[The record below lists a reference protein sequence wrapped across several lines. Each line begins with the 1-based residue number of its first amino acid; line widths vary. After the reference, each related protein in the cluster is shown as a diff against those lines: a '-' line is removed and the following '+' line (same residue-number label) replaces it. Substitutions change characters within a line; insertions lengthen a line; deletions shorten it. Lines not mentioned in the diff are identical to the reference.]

1 MPNPPKL
8 STAPL
13 AARLT
18 ALRKRI
24 PAWRADALLIT
35 NPRDI
40 RYLTGF
46 VGEDSWAVVPAS
58 GGKVVIISDSRFDEE
73 IDKAAPQAKKHI
85 RDTKTSLTTALDQVL
100 LKLKARYVA
109 IQEAYLTL
117 HQTRVLS
124 EKVKGVTFIPVDDG
138 LLTQRAIKDK
148 GEVTLLRRAVKI
160 QQEGFRRTM
169 ATIKPGMT
177 ELEITARLEFEMMSL
192 GAEGPAFQS
201 IIAAGANSSLPHYR
215 PGLAKVEKNNI
226 LLVDWGAKLGGY
238 HSDMTRTVALGKMPA
253 KIREIYQIV
262 LDAQLASIAAIK
274 PGALLKD
281 VDAAARDLINKAGY
295 EKQFQH
301 GLGHGIGLQIHESP
315 RFGHNSEG
323 ECQEGQ
329 VVTVEPGIYLPGIGG
344 VRLEDDIL
352 ITKTG
357 HEVLCD
363 LPKDLESAII

>member
-1 MPNPPKL
+1 MSHPKT
-8 STAPL
+8 SAAPL

-18 ALRKRI
+18 DLRKRI
-24 PAWRADALLIT
+24 PTWRADALLIT

-46 VGEDSWAVVPAS
+46 VGEDSWAVVPAD
-58 GGKVVIISDSRFDEE
+58 GRKITIISDSRFDEE
-73 IDKAAPQAKKHI
+73 IDKAAPQASKHI
-85 RDTKTSLTTALDQVL
+85 RDTRTSLTAALDQVL
-100 LKLKARYVA
+100 LKHKARYVA

-117 HQTRVLS
+117 QQTRVLG

-138 LLTQRAIKDK
+138 LLTQRSIKDK
-148 GEVTLLRRAVKI
+148 GEIALIRRAVHI

-169 ATIKPGMT
+169 AMVKPGMT

-201 IIAAGANSSLPHYR
+201 IVAAGANGSLPHYR
-215 PGLAKVEKNNI
+215 PGLAKVQKNNI
-226 LLVDWGAKLGGY
+226 LLVDWGAKVGGY

-253 KIREIYQIV
+253 RIKEIYQIV
-262 LDAQLASIAAIK
+262 LDAQLAAIAAIK

-281 VDAAARDLINKAGY
+281 VDAAARNLINKAGY

-315 RFGHNSEG
+315 RFGLNAEG
-323 ECQEGQ
+323 ECQENQ

-344 VRLEDDIL
+344 VRLEDDVL
-352 ITKTG
+352 VTKKG
-357 HEVLCD
+357 HVVLCD
-363 LPKDLESAII
+363 LPKGLESAMI